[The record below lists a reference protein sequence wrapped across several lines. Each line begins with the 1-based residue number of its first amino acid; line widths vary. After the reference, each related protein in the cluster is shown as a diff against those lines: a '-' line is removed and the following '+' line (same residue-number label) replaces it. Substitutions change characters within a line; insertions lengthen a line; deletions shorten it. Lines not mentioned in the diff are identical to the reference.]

1 MKWFLY
7 GGDLRH
13 EIVDRELNT
22 DQVLLKKSIQSIL
35 IHSFPMDAFP
45 TKRMKLGTNGLTESN
60 SILLSKTKDTSEV
73 NGIKPRLRPP
83 EGM

>member
-1 MKWFLY
+1 MLNSFIKEVPVSRSQSIDLLCKSMKWFLY

-22 DQVLLKKSIQSIL
+22 DQVLLKKLIQSIL

-45 TKRMKLGTNGLTESN
+45 TK
-60 SILLSKTKDTSEV
+60 KDEIGNKWV
-73 NGIKPRLRPP
+73 NWIK
-83 EGM
+83 